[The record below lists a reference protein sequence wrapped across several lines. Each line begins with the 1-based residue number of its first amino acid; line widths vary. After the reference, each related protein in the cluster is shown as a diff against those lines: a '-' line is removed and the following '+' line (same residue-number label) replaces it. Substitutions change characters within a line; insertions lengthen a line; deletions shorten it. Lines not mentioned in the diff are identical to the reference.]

1 MDFKEL
7 MANASIVMNVTLIL
21 ITVTPVRIV
30 SILLA
35 RLNVPVNR
43 ALERSIVNVLT
54 LMNVILLVLATTH
67 SKHVSIA
74 LVVIFANAVMVTSR
88 YPMSVKTSTNVKIE
102 ISVTKTRIA
111 LTIRVVTAATVTLD
125 FDQVRAFKTTEH

>member
-7 MANASIVMNVTLIL
+7 MANASIVMNVTLML

-30 SILLA
+30 SIHLV
-35 RLNVPVNR
+35 RLNVPVNL

-54 LMNVILLVLATTH
+54 LMNVILLVRATVH

-102 ISVTKTRIA
+102 IFVTKTRIA

-125 FDQVRAFKTTEH
+125 FD